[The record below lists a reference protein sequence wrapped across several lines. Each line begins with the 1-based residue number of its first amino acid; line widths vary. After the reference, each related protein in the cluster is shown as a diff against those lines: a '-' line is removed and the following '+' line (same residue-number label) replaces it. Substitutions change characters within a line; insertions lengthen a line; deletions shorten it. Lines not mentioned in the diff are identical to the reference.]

1 MGEPCLPVFV
11 NKCLLMKKWFTLFL
25 LMIGFVGFAQ
35 IEDAL
40 PKKPVP
46 ASLVYDETGMLSS
59 MQQDD
64 LKQKLEDFDKR
75 TTNQIA
81 VVIVNST
88 KGFEPGDFATEL
100 GRKWNLGNKENQN
113 GVVLLVVKD
122 TRKFFIAVGSGLQ
135 GNIPDI
141 TAKHIIDEQIRPN
154 FKAQDFYGGLN
165 AGTNALMEAAEG
177 KYKAPPGYRDR
188 NNSRGGSILPFIIML
203 VILIIIFSNRKGGGG
218 GMMSRRGYRSWNN
231 SPGFFP
237 IFIGGG
243 GGGFDGGGS
252 SSGGGFDFGGGGG
265 GFDGGGAGGDW

>member
-1 MGEPCLPVFV
+1 
-11 NKCLLMKKWFTLFL
+11 MKKWLTLFL
-25 LMIGFVGFAQ
+25 LLIGFVGSAQ

-46 ASLVYDETGMLSS
+46 ASLVYDETGTLTG
-59 MQQDD
+59 MQQES

-81 VVIVNST
+81 VVIVSST

-100 GRKWNLGNKENQN
+100 GRKWNLGYKENLN
-113 GVVLLVVKD
+113 GVVLLVAKD
-122 TRKFFIAVGSGLQ
+122 TRKIFIAVGSGLQ
-135 GNIPDI
+135 GVIPDI

-154 FKAQDFYGGLN
+154 FKAQDFYAGLD
-165 AGTNALMEAAEG
+165 AGTNALMQAAEG
-177 KYKAPPGYRDR
+177 KYKAPSGYRDR
-188 NNSRGGSILPFIIML
+188 GSGGSGSIIPFIIM
-203 VILIIIFSNRKGGGG
+203 IIIFIIIFSNRRGGGG

-243 GGGFDGGGS
+243 GGGGFDSGGG